1 MLFSCLPVAIWDD
14 LTGHFTPPAQIT
26 RQRLRALAA
35 MSIPAAQ
42 LGSVGAGKSSDPIGT
57 SAPLGLTISVP

>member
-1 MLFSCLPVAIWDD
+1 